1 MAEEKYKRSN
11 VFTSLFKNLTS
22 QQATDIE
29 SLIRHTENVNLVC
42 KGCHSEMPKQILL
55 RMNMVCP
62 KCGKYYRMS
71 GFERIKWLADKKS
84 VEFMYDDY
92 ESRDFLEFPGYSEKL
107 EKARKQT
114 GEKDAVVV
122 GTAKLG
128 GRPFA
133 FFVMDSHFMMAS
145 MGSVLGEKITS
156 IFEYARKKSL
166 PVIGFTASGGARMQ
180 EGIISLMQMAKVSG
194 AVKRHSSAGNLYIT
208 VLTDPTTGGCTASF
222 AMQGDIILA
231 EPKALVGFAGRRVV
245 EQTTKS
251 KLPDNFQ
258 SAEFLIEHGFV
269 DSIVPREKLR
279 DTLVD
284 LLNIHAA
291 GGALA

>member
-1 MAEEKYKRSN
+1 MAN
-11 VFTSLFKNLTS
+11 VFTSFIKNLTG
-22 QQATDIE
+22 QQSTDID
-29 SLIRHTENVNLVC
+29 SLIKHTENVDLVC
-42 KGCHSEMPKQILL
+42 KGCNGEFGKHQLL
-55 RMNMVCP
+55 KGNMVCP
-62 KCGKYYRMS
+62 KCGKYFRM
-71 GFERIKWLADKKS
+71 GGKERIKWLADKKS
-84 VEFMYDDY
+84 VEFMFDDY

-107 EKARKQT
+107 EKSRKQT

-128 GRPFA
+128 GVPFA
-133 FFVMDSHFMMAS
+133 FFVMDSRFMMAS

-156 IFEYARKKSL
+156 IFEYAKDRSL

-194 AVKRHSSAGNLYIT
+194 AVKRHSTAGNLYIT

-222 AMQGDIILA
+222 AMQGDIIIA

-258 SAEFLIEHGFV
+258 SAEFLLEHGFV

-279 DTLVD
+279 ETLGN
-284 LLNIHAA
+284 LLEIHTV
-291 GGALA
+291 GGAAV

>member
-1 MAEEKYKRSN
+1 MAN
-11 VFTSLFKNLTS
+11 VFTSFIKNLTG
-22 QQATDIE
+22 QQQTDIE
-29 SLIRHTENVNLVC
+29 SLIKHTENVNLVC
-42 KGCHSEMPKQILL
+42 KSCNGEFGKYQLL
-55 RMNMVCP
+55 KSNMVCP
-62 KCGKYYRMS
+62 KCGKYFRM
-71 GFERIKWLADKKS
+71 GGKERIKWLADKKS
-84 VEFMYDDY
+84 VEFMFDDY

-107 EKARKQT
+107 EKSRKTT

-122 GTAKLG
+122 GTAKLF

-133 FFVMDSHFMMAS
+133 FFVMDSRFMMAS

-156 IFEYARKKSL
+156 IFEYASERSL

-180 EGIISLMQMAKVSG
+180 EVIISLMQMAKVSG
-194 AVKRHSSAGNLYIT
+194 AVKRHSTGGNLYIT

-258 SAEFLIEHGFV
+258 SAEFLLEHGFV

-279 DTLVD
+279 PTLGN
-284 LLNIHAA
+284 LLEIHMT
-291 GGALA
+291 GGAAV